1 MAQISQVDPDILVL
15 ANIDYDH
22 SHAALTELNAQLATS
37 IAPYPHHFT
46 ARPNTGRPT
55 PFDLDGDGR
64 TGRPRDAQGYGLFSG
79 DGGMAVLSRKPILH
93 DQIRDLSALLWSDLP
108 DAQLPQIDKASF
120 FSQEILNVQRVSTT
134 AHWIIPV
141 DTGPQTIDLL
151 VFHASPPVFDGP
163 EDRNGLRNADEIRL
177 WQLYLDGKLT
187 EQPGAPVIIAGVA
200 NLDPIDGQGR
210 KKAIH
215 DLLSHPSLQDPKPRS
230 DGGTTAADPDHRGD
244 PALDTADWP
253 DGDPGNLRVD
263 YILLDRSLTVQDAG
277 IFWPDPLPPDLF
289 GEDGQAAGPHRIVW
303 VDLKLP

>member
-1 MAQISQVDPDILVL
+1 MAQISHVDPDILIL

-22 SHAALTELNAQLATS
+22 GHAALTELNAQLAET
-37 IAPYPHHFT
+37 IAPYPHRFT
-46 ARPNTGRPT
+46 ARPNTGLST
-55 PFDLDGDGR
+55 PFDIDGDGR

-79 DGGMAVLSRKPILH
+79 DGGMAILSRKPILS
-93 DQIRDLSALLWSDLP
+93 DQIRDLSTILWKDLP
-108 DAQLPQIDKASF
+108 DARLPQTGNQPF
-120 FSQEILNVQRVSTT
+120 FSEDILNVQRVSTT
-134 AHWIIPV
+134 AHWIIPI
-141 DTGPQTIDLL
+141 DAGPRTIELL

-177 WQLYLDGKLT
+177 WQLFLNGKLP
-187 EQPGAPVIIAGVA
+187 EKPAHPVILSGVV
-200 NLDPIDGQGR
+200 NLDPVDGQGR

-215 DLLSHPSLQDPKPRS
+215 DLLAHPSLQDPEPRS
-230 DGGTTAADPDHRGD
+230 DGGKAAADLDHRGD

-263 YILLDRSLTVQDAG
+263 YILPDRSLTVENAG